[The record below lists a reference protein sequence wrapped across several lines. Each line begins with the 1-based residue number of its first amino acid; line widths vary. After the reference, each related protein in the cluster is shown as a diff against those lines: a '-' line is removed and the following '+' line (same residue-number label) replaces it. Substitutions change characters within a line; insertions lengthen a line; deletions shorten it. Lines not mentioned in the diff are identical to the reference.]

1 MTDIISKIIPIIFLI
16 LLGSH
21 FRFNNILRQSTV
33 DEVKKIVID
42 VAFSAVLFITFLNME
57 IKKEY
62 FLVSIIIFI
71 LLSIFYFAGLAFN
84 LIKTISHPLLP
95 FITSGFAFGF
105 LGIPLFSTVFGS
117 ENLGKLSILGIG
129 HEFFIWLVLYT
140 ILRIKLGNQRF
151 SIGVAKQIIKSPAI
165 ISIVFGIVFNL
176 TGFRTSIHSNSI
188 MKGFYIM
195 VEYLSSL
202 STPLILIIIGYGLKL
217 NKKYMVQSIKFLII
231 RFTVILT
238 VGYVFKYLIIDKVIV
253 SEQIFNY
260 AYFTFLILPP
270 PLSLPIFIGAY
281 STKEHE
287 ELANNTVVLNTVVSI
302 IIFILFVLTV

>member
-1 MTDIISKIIPIIFLI
+1 MTDIISKIIPIILLI
-16 LLGSH
+16 LLGSY
-21 FRFNNILRQSTV
+21 FRFNNILGQTTV
-33 DEVKKIVID
+33 DEIKKIVID

-57 IKKEY
+57 LRREY
-62 FLVSIIIFI
+62 FLVSFI
-71 LLSIFYFAGLAFN
+71 VFIMLNIFYFVGLGFN
-84 LIKTISHPLLP
+84 MIKMIAHPLIP

-105 LGIPLFSTVFGS
+105 LGIPLFSTVFGN

-140 ILRIKLGNQRF
+140 LLRIKLGNQRF
-151 SIGVAKQIIKSPAI
+151 SIGVVKQIIKSPAI
-165 ISIVFGIVFNL
+165 ISIVLGIVFNL

-188 MKGFYIM
+188 MKGFYIT

-238 VGYVFKYLIIDKVIV
+238 VGYVFKYLIINKVIIPD
-253 SEQIFNY
+253 QIFNY

-270 PLSLPIFIGAY
+270 PLSLPIFIGTY

-287 ELANNTVVLNTVVSI
+287 ELANNTIVLNTVVSI